1 MSAGRARAVA
11 ALAVGLAGPVAG
23 FIPARAEIRPS
34 LDDFYERTRTRT
46 EHLEACEATEI
57 GLCGA
62 DYALVLLA
70 GGQVANPSTDA
81 ARPALAEGPR
91 LGVDGTWAWNGVER
105 KNLVRGRAW
114 LDWLHVNETGEGVTD
129 FATEALT
136 FLSLYP
142 DEDAGVEGSL
152 DAVLAQREELAVDD
166 FAQFQVRPYR
176 VLDVEAEVAPYGV
189 EVDKDG
195 KLAVPLGYARR
206 VRWGLAGD
214 TAPDETRDT
223 FSGAVAIRGYQS
235 GRHTHAQLDL
245 LRVTRTLWDTPA
257 GEADGWALTAGYQ
270 HLSPGI
276 DELHI
281 WILGGYGWYGADGA
295 DGGAAGFLAQT
306 GATVDL
312 ADEPGARQI
321 RGGYDAHFVLDRD
334 RRHFERVMQWRLG
347 YQDAWR
353 ILAFGLDYEG
363 VALDSVATLHAF
375 TPLLAVRP
383 LGPGRLTLGLRYR
396 LAFAHDERHPGAAGT
411 PDQDRFSATADWL
424 F

>member
-1 MSAGRARAVA
+1 MIRGRARAAGALLVGA
-11 ALAVGLAGPVAG
+11 AVTGPSA
-23 FIPARAEIRPS
+23 AQAEIRPS

-46 EHLEACEATEI
+46 EHLEACRETEI
-57 GLCGA
+57 GLCGD
-62 DYALVLLA
+62 DYAVVLLA

-91 LGVDGTWAWNGVER
+91 LGVDGTWAWNGLDG
-105 KNLVRGRAW
+105 KNLIRGRAW

-195 KLAVPLGYARR
+195 KLAVPIGYARR
-206 VRWGLAGD
+206 VRWGLEGD

-235 GRHTHAQLDL
+235 GRNTHAQLDL
-245 LRVTRTLWDTPA
+245 LRVTRTLWETPA

-281 WILGGYGWYGADGA
+281 WILGGWGWYAA
-295 DGGAAGFLAQT
+295 GGDAAGFLAQT

-312 ADEPGARQI
+312 ADEPGARQL
-321 RGGYDAHFVLDRD
+321 RGGFDAHFVLDRD
-334 RRHFERVMQWRLG
+334 RGRFERVKQWRLG
-347 YQDAWR
+347 YQDSWR
-353 ILAFGLDYEG
+353 VLAFGLDYEG

-375 TPLLAVRP
+375 TPLLAVQP

-396 LAFAHDERHPGAAGT
+396 LAFAHDERRPNAAGT